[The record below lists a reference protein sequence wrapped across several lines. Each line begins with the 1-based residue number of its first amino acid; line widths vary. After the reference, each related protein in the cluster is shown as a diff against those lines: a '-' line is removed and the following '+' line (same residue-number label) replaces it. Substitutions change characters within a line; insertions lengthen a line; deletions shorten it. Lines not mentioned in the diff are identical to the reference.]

1 MTPTFRFSL
10 PKASSFPYRA
20 LLAVCLMCQ
29 FSSSPALSQSD
40 DDLIEAEKLREE
52 AQVHLQ
58 NQELPEAIESFLD
71 AFKLSPG
78 TSQEYRL
85 VSQIL
90 LFENRAEEA
99 VALLKE
105 GEQEH
110 PESLPLKADL
120 AVAYNATEQFDLAL
134 QTFERLEIRV
144 GQTNPT
150 ITNDSFYFSYGAA
163 AERLKKYDLAE
174 KNFRKAIERVPVTDP
189 QRAAMPLNYLG
200 YMWLDLDKNLDEAG
214 IFIVKANNLVPDS
227 DAYADSLGWWHFKK
241 KNYKAALRELL
252 RATKLMGDAEDPVI
266 YDHIGQT
273 YFEMGQKK
281 KAIEYLEKATKLDPD
296 DEDISKRL
304 KQYKKP
310 APEQG

>member
-1 MTPTFRFSL
+1 MTPNFRFSL
-10 PKASSFPYRA
+10 RQASTFPFR
-20 LLAVCLMCQ
+20 LLIAAFLLQLGAGLV
-29 FSSSPALSQSD
+29 FSQD
-40 DDLIEAEKLREE
+40 EDLAEAEKLREE

-58 NQELPEAIESFLD
+58 NQDLPKAIETFLD
-71 AFKLSPG
+71 AFKISPG

-85 VSQIL
+85 VSQL
-90 LFENRAEEA
+90 LLIENRPEEA
-99 VALLKE
+99 VILLKE

-110 PESLPLKADL
+110 PESLPIKADL
-120 AVAYNATEQFDLAL
+120 GVAYNATEQFDLAL
-134 QTFERLEIRV
+134 QTFERPEIRV

-174 KNFRKAIERVPVTDP
+174 KNFRKAIERVPITD
-189 QRAAMPLNYLG
+189 QRRAAMPLNYLG

-241 KNYKAALRELL
+241 KNYKAALSELL
-252 RATKLMGDAEDPVI
+252 RAADLMGDAEDPVI
-266 YDHIGQT
+266 FDHIAQT

-281 KAIEYLEKATKLDPD
+281 KAIEYLEKATKLDP
-296 DEDISKRL
+296 ENEEIAKRL
-304 KQYKKP
+304 KQYRKP
-310 APEQG
+310 PPQDP